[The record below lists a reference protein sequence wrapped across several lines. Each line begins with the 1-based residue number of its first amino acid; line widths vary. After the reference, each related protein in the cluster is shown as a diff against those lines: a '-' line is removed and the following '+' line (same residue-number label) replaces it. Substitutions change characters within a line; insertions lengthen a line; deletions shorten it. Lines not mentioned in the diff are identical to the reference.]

1 MDSGGRGS
9 GPSRGGNSGDE
20 IFGLL
25 AGSGVFLVQV
35 FALVPGLLPF
45 TGLLGVFILLLM
57 LPMIVVGLAGFLV
70 VLPVVGL
77 WRLFGRWRH

>member
-1 MDSGGRGS
+1 MASGGRGS
-9 GPSRGGNSGDE
+9 EPSRGGDSGDE
-20 IFGLL
+20 ILGLL

-45 TGLLGVFILLLM
+45 ASLLGIVILVLM
-57 LPMIVVGLAGFLV
+57 LPIIVIGLAGFLV

-77 WRLFGRWRH
+77 WRLVGRRRR